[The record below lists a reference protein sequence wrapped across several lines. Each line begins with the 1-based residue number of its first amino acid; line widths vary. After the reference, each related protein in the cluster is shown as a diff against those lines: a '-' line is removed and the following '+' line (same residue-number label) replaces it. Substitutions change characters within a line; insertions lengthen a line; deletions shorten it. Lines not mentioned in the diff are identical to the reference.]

1 MRERRE
7 KKSEVRWE
15 KRLERRVRRLRWRVD
30 SRLVILD
37 TMLVLEETDLK
48 GWERERVV
56 R

>member
-7 KKSEVRWE
+7 KKREVRWE

-37 TMLVLEETDLK
+37 IMLVLEEIDLK
-48 GWERERVV
+48 GWERECVV